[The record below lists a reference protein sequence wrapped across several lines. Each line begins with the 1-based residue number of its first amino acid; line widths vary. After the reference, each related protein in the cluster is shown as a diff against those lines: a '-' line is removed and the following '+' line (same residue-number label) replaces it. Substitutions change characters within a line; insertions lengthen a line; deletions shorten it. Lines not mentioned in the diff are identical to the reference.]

1 MTRATVPVHSR
12 GLVLIA
18 IAFALGATTPAHAD
32 LQQKTVD
39 AFDRYVRLSESRM
52 EGEERS
58 EQGFL
63 YTDRLP
69 PAEKTAAERQAR
81 SAVPFMTRV
90 ETRDGNRGIDVPDGL
105 IHHWVGVIFMPGVTV
120 DQAVA
125 LMQAYDR
132 HADVFAPV
140 IVRSRTL
147 AHDGDHFRF
156 YLRFYVK
163 KIIGVTTDTEHEAVF
178 GRPAPARAFSRLHS
192 HPRRRGGE
200 CGYTHRAPEAR
211 WRGAWVPVAAQHL
224 LAVRGARRRHMGAV
238 RVDYAHTRHPDRA
251 RVADRPLRHR
261 DPEGVADLHARD
273 GAEGARERLGARG

>member
-58 EQGFL
+58 DQGFL
-63 YTDRLP
+63 YTDRLA
-69 PAEKTAAERQAR
+69 PAEKAAAERQAR

-90 ETRDGNRGIDVPDGL
+90 ETRDGNRRIDVPDGL

-120 DQAVA
+120 DQAVD

-147 AHDGDHFRF
+147 AHEGDHFRF

-192 HPRRRGGE
+192 
-200 CGYTHRAPEAR
+200 T
-211 WRGAWVPVAAQHL
+211 
-224 LAVRGARRRHMGAV
+224 
-238 RVDYAHTRHPDRA
+238 
-251 RVADRPLRHR
+251 RVAEVENAGTPTERQKPVGGGRGFLWRLNTYWR
-261 DPEGVADLHARD
+261 FAERD
-273 GAEGARERLGARG
+273 GGTWVQCESITLTRDIPTGLGWLIGRFVTEIPRESLTFTLATARKALVKG